1 MHAGGWAA
9 NLTQSPTPVAQIYGT
24 LDGLSPG
31 GYDRYRY
38 LDVDPPPKGRGPLVN
53 LKTSKFIT
61 IAGGNHF
68 QVGDYEYYNTP
79 DPIATI
85 SHEQQHVQTAI
96 ETVAFLDSVAASE
109 STTNKRKILHFF

>member
-1 MHAGGWAA
+1 MHAGGWAG

-38 LDVDPPPKGRGPLVN
+38 LYVDPPPKGRGPWVN

-61 IAGGNHF
+61 IAGGTHF
-68 QVGDYEYYNTP
+68 QVGDYEYYKTP
-79 DPIATI
+79 DPIAII
-85 SHEQQHVQTAI
+85 SHEQQHVETAI
-96 ETVAFLDSVAASE
+96 ETIAFLDS
-109 STTNKRKILHFF
+109 LG